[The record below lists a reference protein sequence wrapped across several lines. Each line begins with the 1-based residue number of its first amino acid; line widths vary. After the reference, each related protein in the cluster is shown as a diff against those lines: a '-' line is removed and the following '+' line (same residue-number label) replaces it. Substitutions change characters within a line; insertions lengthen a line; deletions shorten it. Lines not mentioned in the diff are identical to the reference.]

1 MHPVL
6 YNIAA
11 SAIIAIVGGLGLRTL
26 LALLKED
33 PPDQE
38 MIAALL
44 VSLGCTVMLIVAV
57 VVLPKH
63 PFAE

>member
-6 YNIAA
+6 YNTAV
-11 SAIIAIVGGLGLRTL
+11 SAVIAIVGGLGLRAL

-38 MIAALL
+38 KIAALL
-44 VSLGCTVMLIVAV
+44 VSLGFTVMLIVAV
-57 VVLPKH
+57 VVLPKN